1 LRRSRRD
8 GPDNASNQ
16 PDGKIE
22 NQREHDV
29 PITCGCGNFGDGEI
43 LGRQTRL
50 GEIGVALAK
59 PRNTPS
65 PRLRGE
71 GRGEGLVRR
80 SEHRQVREIVFP
92 LAERLGR
99 QRAR

>member
-1 LRRSRRD
+1 MRRPRRD
-8 GPDNASNQ
+8 GPENARNR
-16 PDGKIE
+16 PDGESE
-22 NQREHDV
+22 NQREHAAS
-29 PITCGCGNFGDGEI
+29 ITCGCGNFGDGEI

-50 GEIGVALAK
+50 REIGVALAK